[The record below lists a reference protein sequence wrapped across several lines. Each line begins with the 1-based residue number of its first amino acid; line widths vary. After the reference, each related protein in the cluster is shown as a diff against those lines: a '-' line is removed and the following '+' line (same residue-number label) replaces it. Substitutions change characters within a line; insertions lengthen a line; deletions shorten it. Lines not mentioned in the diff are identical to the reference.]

1 MKTFLLCCT
10 RRILPVVFLFAAHVA
25 LAQQLEPAPWNDP
38 AITWLLP
45 VQAQAAVE
53 GKLVLLDDELGD
65 QAPGSNEY
73 TEVLRRIVF
82 YKSILHSLSGGATVL
97 QAIDAAPLQAASLG
111 GAYELASASEAT
123 LRDLYE
129 EALALLS
136 N

>member
-1 MKTFLLCCT
+1 M
-10 RRILPVVFLFAAHVA
+10 
-25 LAQQLEPAPWNDP
+25 
-38 AITWLLP
+38 
-45 VQAQAAVE
+45 
-53 GKLVLLDDELGD
+53 DDELGD

-82 YKSILHSLSGGATVL
+82 YKSILHGLTAGTTVL

-111 GAYELASASEAT
+111 GAYELASAPEAT

-129 EALALLS
+129 EALDLLS